1 MPPPS
6 LEHCKPPHQ
15 LRKRQCVLGSR
26 AEQDSL
32 DSTPIRAANG
42 GQFGLSLGRLLSK
55 GGMMKP
61 VVQLFRSLL
70 SSGPQAARA
79 ARSES

>member
-15 LRKRQCVLGSR
+15 LRKGQFVRSGR
-26 AEQDSL
+26 AEQDSP
-32 DSTPIRAANG
+32 DSTLIRAANG

-55 GGMMKP
+55 GGMMKTGCP
-61 VVQLFRSLL
+61 ALPL
-70 SSGPQAARA
+70 SAEQRTPGSP
-79 ARSES
+79 RSEE